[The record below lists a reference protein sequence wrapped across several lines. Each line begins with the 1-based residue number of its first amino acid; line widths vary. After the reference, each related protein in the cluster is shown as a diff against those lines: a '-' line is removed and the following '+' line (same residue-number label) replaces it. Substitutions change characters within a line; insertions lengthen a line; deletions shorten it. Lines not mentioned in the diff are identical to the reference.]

1 VIVKTDQELID
12 FAKGFGV
19 LEKVTFVSD
28 LLKKQN
34 EIRNMLDMRS
44 NIVIGF
50 NSALIVLFATSV
62 QSDLG
67 NNVIF
72 LIPIA
77 AFGVSLALSIIALK
91 PPRFLTKRG
100 QAESVFYHHYIDSQ
114 PLEEYRKAVYD
125 ALYDEKK
132 IFDSYITETYNLT
145 KYSNIPRKRYLYAS
159 IRALIYG
166 ICLSIFAYILT
177 FLITYVVSR

>member
-1 VIVKTDQELID
+1 MKTSEELID

-19 LEKVTFVSD
+19 LEKITFVSD

-50 NSALIVLFATSV
+50 NSALIVLFTSRLYD
-62 QSDLG
+62 DLS
-67 NNVIF
+67 NNIIF
-72 LIPIA
+72 LVPVA
-77 AFGVSLALSIIALK
+77 VFGISLALSIIALK
-91 PPRFLTKRG
+91 PPKFLTKKG
-100 QAESVFYHHYIDSQ
+100 QAESVFYHHYIESKPID
-114 PLEEYRKAVYD
+114 EYRKVVYD
-125 ALYDEKK
+125 AIYDEKK
-132 IFDSYITETYNLT
+132 IFDAYITETYNMT

-166 ICLSIFAYILT
+166 ICFSIFAYILT
-177 FLITYVVSR
+177 FLVSYMTLR